1 LNQLLPLPGKSFPVG
16 TCVDSYFQAIDRFL
30 AYFVVK
36 ELLDFLPH
44 VLGGTGM
51 AGAGNGTAYIDNNV
65 IGCSVNDGIA
75 NQDAPYVYIG
85 QNISGGSTGNWIGV
99 SRAGANIG
107 NNGRGISVC
116 CISTT
121 TGLQIFGNHVA
132 YNALDG
138 IHLYWASGA
147 TVNNNHTFNNTGA
160 GIHLLNASFASFTN
174 NTSHG
179 NGSSGIF
186 LDHTSTYPLANHD
199 NQVVG
204 GAYYQNG
211 AAGISESMGSG
222 ENTWSQISTYDNMGL
237 GIDKDD
243 NGAPGATGGL

>member
-1 LNQLLPLPGKSFPVG
+1 MMASRIKTRLTFTLARIYLEDRPETGSASAARGRILATTAEGSLCVASPPPPG
-16 TCVDSYFQAIDRFL
+16 
-30 AYFVVK
+30 
-36 ELLDFLPH
+36 
-44 VLGGTGM
+44 
-51 AGAGNGTAYIDNNV
+51 
-65 IGCSVNDGIA
+65 
-75 NQDAPYVYIG
+75 
-85 QNISGGSTGNWIGV
+85 
-99 SRAGANIG
+99 
-107 NNGRGISVC
+107 
-116 CISTT
+116 
-121 TGLQIFGNHVA
+121 
-132 YNALDG
+132 
-138 IHLYWASGA
+138 YWASGA